1 MLVLASIHL
10 LLMLLSGAES
20 FMESQKPKEYLI
32 SETAKKDLMKLDKD
46 LITNLMEYSD
56 KLKKKI
62 TQLQMIARE
71 IREPLDAAKGMEE
84 EYLSNPLHSFP
95 LIRHMHQDWPHIEKF
110 MKMPVGQDE
119 INFLQNKL
127 PELPASE
134 DSKDASKA
142 MYRLARTYN
151 VTPWELSNGLIDG
164 IQLGISQTHLTPLDF
179 FEIGK
184 LCFQW
189 EHTHAALLWFTST
202 PIFEEYEPAH
212 KVLGFR
218 KNDVAL
224 MIARCLVELGR
235 KNEAEDVLREQSY
248 TAVNMSKLIEL
259 YDTHSVYQ
267 RNYEPIHP
275 LQYTDLCRSSHV
287 PSPSRLHCRYN
298 SSTSPFLILAPL
310 KMEEISLD
318 PYIVVYHDVLS
329 TNKIEEIIR
338 WGDPRVEPTYVLH
351 RELGDIRNN
360 ERTALG
366 TWISRNTLPPSNWNL
381 LRYMSQKIRYLTGLK
396 VMDLFSLQLIKYG
409 FGAHYGPHT
418 DYFNSS
424 NRGVKL
430 TGDRIATA
438 LFYLNDAP
446 HGGAT
451 VFPELKLKVNAERG
465 KVLFWY
471 NLKGET
477 HDLDEKTMHG
487 ACPIIK
493 GFKYVL
499 TAWIDEWDQMF
510 IQPTYRQGIRH
521 HFF

>member
-1 MLVLASIHL
+1 
-10 LLMLLSGAES
+10 MLLSGAES

-32 SETAKKDLMKLDKD
+32 SETAKKDLMKLDKE

-119 INFLQNKL
+119 INFLKKKL

-164 IQLGISQTHLTPLDF
+164 IQLGNTLTALDC
-179 FEIGK
+179 FELGK
-184 LCFQW
+184 LYFKWDFPEEAAQW
-189 EHTHAALLWFTST
+189 FNITLNFDLEARKDVEVMGLHQKDLVLLLARSLTEMGEDDKALNVLEKQPDLAENHTSLLNF
-202 PIFEEYEPAH
+202 YKAN
-212 KVLGFR
+212 L
-218 KNDVAL
+218 NDPTDDL
-224 MIARCLVELGR
+224 PYLSE
-235 KNEAEDVLREQSY
+235 SY
-248 TAVNMSKLIEL
+248 SKLC
-259 YDTHSVYQ
+259 Q
-267 RNYEPIHP
+267 
-275 LQYTDLCRSSHV
+275 SSQV

-298 SSTSPFLILAPL
+298 STTSPFLILAPL

-318 PYIVVYHDVLS
+318 PYIVVYHDILS
-329 TNKIEEIIR
+329 VKQTEKIIR
-338 WGDPRVEPTYVLH
+338 FGEPKMEPTYIFTPK
-351 RELGDIRNN
+351 LGAIKHKG
-360 ERTALG
+360 RTAVGSWLY
-366 TWISRNTLPPSNWNL
+366 SEDFDLPDSPFHNL
-381 LRYMSQKIRYLTGLK
+381 FDVIRDITGLNI
-396 VMDLFSLQLIKYG
+396 DDSIEIQLLKYG
-409 FGAHYGPHT
+409 FGAHYGPHP
-418 DYFNSS
+418 DFFNGSAPDISS
-424 NRGVKL
+424 E
-430 TGDRIATA
+430 GDRIATV

-451 VFPELKLKVNAERG
+451 AFTDINIKVPAERG
-465 KVLFWY
+465 KVLFWH

-477 HDLDEKTMHG
+477 YDLDLHTIHS
-487 ACPIIK
+487 ACPVYQ
-493 GFKYVL
+493 GFKFG
-499 TAWIDEWDQMF
+499 E
-510 IQPTYRQGIRH
+510 
-521 HFF
+521 